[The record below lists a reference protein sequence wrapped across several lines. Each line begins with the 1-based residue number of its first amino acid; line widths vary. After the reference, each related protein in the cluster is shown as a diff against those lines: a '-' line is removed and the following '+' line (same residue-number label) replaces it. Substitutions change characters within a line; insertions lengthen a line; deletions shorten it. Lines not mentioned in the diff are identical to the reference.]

1 MPRLR
6 GTPQRQGARRGPRSW
21 APAGPLWVHGS
32 SLPRMAQ
39 QLALCLKSDEPL
51 PVGRACGAVVRI
63 QVRKRRR
70 PPFVQRHGGNHE
82 YATPSGTTERSLRL
96 FCGEL
101 CSAVLRQ
108 AQGGNPQQPVL
119 GPRTEVTRPPQDV
132 GKLQNATS
140 WLWSPRGSSTSTT
153 RSGTS
158 EASRPTQ
165 RSPPDLIYTLLDETS
180 VKSRLSIAATQQQV
194 RFSRLHEKRAT
205 VIAEMYSALQ
215 ELIEV
220 VQGFITDQGSSHD
233 SRSESYKKIQEA
245 ARKFSGLCREKRLFV
260 PRGTADKLEDIEQNI
275 KYAANIRMLTDVD
288 QQRGFQLTNFEEY
301 SSQAIRELRRIAQEP
316 LVELEDEFRRLLGEE
331 THG

>member
-1 MPRLR
+1 
-6 GTPQRQGARRGPRSW
+6 
-21 APAGPLWVHGS
+21 
-32 SLPRMAQ
+32 
-39 QLALCLKSDEPL
+39 
-51 PVGRACGAVVRI
+51 
-63 QVRKRRR
+63 
-70 PPFVQRHGGNHE
+70 
-82 YATPSGTTERSLRL
+82 
-96 FCGEL
+96 
-101 CSAVLRQ
+101 
-108 AQGGNPQQPVL
+108 
-119 GPRTEVTRPPQDV
+119 
-132 GKLQNATS
+132 LQNVTS